1 MFASTNFPS
10 YLSSGEPE
18 KYQNVKIFESTNPIN
33 FPSNDDLS
41 IDYLTMEKISTVLN
55 KKNVLEKV
63 CKKSGIELQVRDL
76 LTLKP
81 MEKLNG
87 EIIECFLKETA
98 STVEVEV
105 DIFSTFFSTVI
116 MREDGVAAAKK
127 TFRKQLSKLESKKII
142 LFPIHYAKKDPWT
155 LAVKYSSSDIL
166 FYYDSLFME
175 EPKEMLD
182 KIIEVLQSSKIDVSG
197 TRYVEDAPKQLNGVD
212 CGMFVCCTGYHLLK
226 EENLTYHQGMILE
239 YRKFVLA
246 RLLDDRADMQIPNVN
261 RFREPFLF
269 SELFEIDDD
278 DDVVD
283 AEEIGDDVIVD
294 DADHE
299 TSEDPGV
306 CTVRN
311 KMESLNMVDECSNN
325 NNITTKIPMKSI
337 PVVNEVVIGCV
348 QNGFSNLCLKD
359 PVMKRM
365 KVTEIELMKLRE
377 GQEPF
382 VDVDVDGN
390 EFTQNLFND
399 WRRSLKL
406 REILTI
412 LGGNAWDIIENE
424 AKSNPNLILGWI
436 NKVSVIPKDRS
447 PRHFSFGSKINYQ
460 KIKAIMEKIYY
471 PMKIQ
476 DPHLTFHHAHQKR
489 RRQRRQP
496 Y

>member
-1 MFASTNFPS
+1 MFASTNS
-10 YLSSGEPE
+10 I
-18 KYQNVKIFESTNPIN
+18 K
-33 FPSNDDLS
+33 FPSNDDYLVV
-41 IDYLTMEKISTVLN
+41 DYLTMEKISTVLN
-55 KKNVLEKV
+55 KKNVLEIV
-63 CKKSGIELQVRDL
+63 CKKSGIQLQVRDL

-81 MEKLNG
+81 LEKLNG
-87 EIIECFLKETA
+87 EVIECFLKETA
-98 STVEVEV
+98 STVEMEV
-105 DIFSTFFSTVI
+105 DIFSTFLSTVI
-116 MREDGVAAAKK
+116 MREDGVEAAKK
-127 TFRKQLSKLESKKII
+127 TFRKQLSKLEGKKII
-142 LFPIHYAKKDPWT
+142 LFPIHLAAKDHWT
-155 LAVKYSSSDIL
+155 LAVKYSNCNVL
-166 FYYDSLFME
+166 FYYDSLFLD

-182 KIIEVLQSSKIDVSG
+182 RIVEVLQSSKIDVSS
-197 TRYVEDAPKQLNGVD
+197 TKYVKDGPRQLNGVD
-212 CGMFVCCTGYHLLK
+212 CGMFLCCTGYHLLK
-226 EENLTYHQGMILE
+226 EMNLNYHQGMILKF
-239 YRKFVLA
+239 RNFVLA
-246 RLLDDRADMQIPNVN
+246 KLLEDKSDIPIPNVN
-261 RFREPFLF
+261 IFREPYIFQ
-269 SELFEIDDD
+269 ELFEIDDE

-283 AEEIGDDVIVD
+283 EKVCDDVSVD

-311 KMESLNMVDECSNN
+311 KMESLKMVDECSNN
-325 NNITTKIPMKSI
+325 NTNTAKIQMKSI
-337 PVVNEVVIGCV
+337 PVMAEANVGFV
-348 QNGFSNLCLKD
+348 QKGFSNLCLKD

-382 VDVDVDGN
+382 VDVDGDGN

-406 REILTI
+406 REILSM
-412 LGGNAWDIIENE
+412 LDVNAWEIIENE
-424 AKSNPNLILGWI
+424 AKLNPNLILGWI

-476 DPHLTFHHAHQKR
+476 DPHLNFHQAHQKR
-489 RRQRRQP
+489 RRQRKQP